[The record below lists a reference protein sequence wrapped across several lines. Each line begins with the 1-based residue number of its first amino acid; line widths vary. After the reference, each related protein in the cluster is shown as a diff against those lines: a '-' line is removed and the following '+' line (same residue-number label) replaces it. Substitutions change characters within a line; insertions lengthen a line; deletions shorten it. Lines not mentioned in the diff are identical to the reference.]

1 LRLEDLKGYPLI
13 TLNEKSILGR
23 LLAAQLLEA
32 FEGDVDSRII
42 VKTYHIAK
50 RLVQQNAG
58 IAIIDKITAFSENTA
73 NLQFREMANKVDIS
87 IGLVSRLNEPLSGF
101 RRDFVHVLSVQ
112 MERYLQS
119 VELSFL

>member
-58 IAIIDKITAFSENTA
+58 IAIIDKITAFSGNTS
-73 NLQFREMANKVDIS
+73 NLQFREMENKVDMMC
-87 IGLVSRLNEPLSGF
+87 P
-101 RRDFVHVLSVQ
+101 
-112 MERYLQS
+112 
-119 VELSFL
+119 